1 MKNAEKGRGI
11 WSALSRWGLFA
22 LRCLALLGVMIV
34 LFALNSLFLV
44 NAIGSGYFDTL
55 ADFFGY
61 GETDGL
67 SAGAHFAR
75 NLALALLALVGI
87 VMAAWRNLEMSRQAD
102 AAQKQI
108 KNESNRIAGE
118 RFSDAVKMLAQNNE
132 GSKPAIAARVG
143 GIYAL
148 QSLANNYISQ
158 YAAQVVR
165 ILVAYVRENAQL
177 TKIPY
182 KEKSDM
188 NFLGEDVKAAFAV
201 LAQLLDGRDESPEK
215 KFELSDNDLDFSEC
229 DFSRLCLNDRQASGL
244 RHYKWQRADLQG
256 SDLRGSDF
264 RGSDLQCADFRKARM
279 YDAQLQ
285 GTDLRGA
292 NLEGALLHSADLRGA
307 ELKVGS
313 TGEKPVPTNLRG
325 AALRYADLRGADLQ
339 GGTVLF
345 ATDLSR
351 ADLSGAKLENTNLR
365 DVNLS
370 GAQLPNLSSN
380 QVMHSGQPELKGVKS
395 IEMSSDPKWYLETYR
410 DCPYALAGVLC
421 NFHIDYRGLR
431 KAMRKLLDDNKLPPG
446 FPDILRKWLEK
457 VDLTGSYPDS
467 LSRNWRASK

>member
-1 MKNAEKGRGI
+1 
-11 WSALSRWGLFA
+11 
-22 LRCLALLGVMIV
+22 
-34 LFALNSLFLV
+34 
-44 NAIGSGYFDTL
+44 
-55 ADFFGY
+55 
-61 GETDGL
+61 
-67 SAGAHFAR
+67 
-75 NLALALLALVGI
+75 
-87 VMAAWRNLEMSRQAD
+87 
-102 AAQKQI
+102 
-108 KNESNRIAGE
+108 
-118 RFSDAVKMLAQNNE
+118 MLAQNNE
-132 GSKPAIAARVG
+132 KSEPAIAARVG

-148 QSLANNYISQ
+148 QSLANNYASQ
-158 YAAQVVR
+158 YAAQVVKT
-165 ILVAYVRENAQL
+165 LVAYVRENAQL
-177 TKIPY
+177 TKIPFR
-182 KEKSDM
+182 ENSDI

-201 LAQLLDGRDESPEK
+201 LAQLLDERNESPEK

-244 RHYKWQRADLQG
+244 RHYRWQGSDLQG
-256 SDLRGSDF
+256 SDLRGSDL

-307 ELKVGS
+307 ELKLGS

-339 GGTVLF
+339 GVAPHL
-345 ATDLSR
+345 ATDLSG

-457 VDLTGSYPDS
+457 INQIGDYPGP